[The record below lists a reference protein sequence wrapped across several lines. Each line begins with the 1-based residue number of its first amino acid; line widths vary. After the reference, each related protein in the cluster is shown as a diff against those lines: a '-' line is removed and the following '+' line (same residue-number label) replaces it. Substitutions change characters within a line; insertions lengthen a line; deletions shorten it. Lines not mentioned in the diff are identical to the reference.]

1 MMVFVL
7 FLMYQERQY
16 EEAALQA
23 QQSQSEG
30 RTAVEEGS
38 GAASRDALGADQRS
52 SRARTFPEDA
62 LGAERGSV
70 GLRGQGREE
79 PLQDR
84 GTFPSDPEGRASP
97 LQTQTLE
104 NENVIAE
111 ISNGPALIESW
122 RIRSYKERLPGGRV
136 PIDLVSVSERQ
147 AILST
152 RLRTTVGTAFDEA
165 RFEVVSS
172 SSREVVQRATNELG
186 VLTRTLRLDDQG
198 YGFDL
203 EIGFESRQSGPMDAQ
218 LEILWP
224 VEASERLDFREL
236 SLLAYSP
243 DEGVTREMAL
253 GVGQAGFFGR
263 LMGGSSDGVQEI
275 DGPVRWVGFDV
286 RYFTGVLIDPDP
298 DSRPSLDV
306 RFEMLEP
313 AKSARARIAPAVVAL
328 GPGGTMS
335 QSLRGFFGPKEPE
348 ALFAAGYGLEHTIN
362 RGWSWLEPLTRL
374 FEIALNKLYL
384 VIPNYGLAIIVL
396 TVLVR
401 ALVSP
406 LMVRQ
411 MRSAEKMRAVQPRVK
426 ALQEKYK
433 DDRQKQSEEMM
444 KLWREEGINPLGGC
458 LPVFLQFPV
467 LIGLFYALQS
477 SIGLRQAPFVL
488 WIDDLSQPATLFTIP
503 GLEFPVRLLPIV
515 MGASMFVQQKMTPTT
530 GMDPAQARM
539 MLIMMPGMMLLI
551 SYTFPSGLVLY
562 WTVSNL
568 LGIAHQYWI
577 RKKMQPAS

>member
-16 EEAALQA
+16 EQAALEA
-23 QQSQSEG
+23 QNQI
-30 RTAVEEGS
+30 EEGTGPGEDS
-38 GAASRDALGADQRS
+38 GTASRDTPLGIPEEPGAAPTQALGAGSESAEIPGRS
-52 SRARTFPEDA
+52 RGGSFAEGQAIPLRT
-62 LGAERGSV
+62 L
-70 GLRGQGREE
+70 
-79 PLQDR
+79 
-84 GTFPSDPEGRASP
+84 
-97 LQTQTLE
+97 TLE
-104 NENVIAE
+104 NENVIAKV
-111 ISNGPALIESW
+111 SNGPALIESW
-122 RIRSYKERLPGGRV
+122 RIRSYDERLPEGRV
-136 PIDLVSVSERQ
+136 PIDLISVGERQ

-152 RLRTTVGTAFDEA
+152 RLQTTVGTAFDDA
-165 RFEVVSS
+165 HFEIVSS
-172 SSREVVQRATNELG
+172 SSREVVQRATSELG
-186 VLTRTLRLDDQG
+186 VLTRTLRLDEQG

-203 EIGFESRQSGPMDAQ
+203 ELGFESRQDRPMEAQ

-224 VEASERLDFREL
+224 VEASERQDFKEL
-236 SLLAYSP
+236 SLVAYSP
-243 DEGVTREMAL
+243 NEGVTREMAM
-253 GVGQAGFFGR
+253 GVGQAGFFGQ
-263 LMGGSSDGVQEI
+263 LMGGTSNGVQEI
-275 DGPVRWVGFDV
+275 EGPVRWAGFDI
-286 RYFTGVLIDPDP
+286 RYFTGILIDPDP
-298 DSRPSLDV
+298 DSRPALEV

-313 AKSARARIAPAVVAL
+313 ASSARARISPPTMAL
-328 GPGGTMS
+328 GPGGKAS
-335 QSLRGFFGPKEPE
+335 KSLRGFFGPKEPE
-348 ALFAAGYGLEHTIN
+348 TLLATGYGLEHTIN

-374 FEIALNKLYL
+374 FEIALTKLYV

-396 TVLVR
+396 TILVR

-411 MRSAEKMRAVQPRVK
+411 MRSAEKMRAVQPQVK

-444 KLWREEGINPLGGC
+444 KLWREEGVNPLGGC

-477 SIGLRQAPFVL
+477 SIGLRHAHFML

-503 GLEFPVRLLPIV
+503 GLDFPVRVLPIIV
-515 MGASMFVQQKMTPTT
+515 GASMFVQQKMTPTT